1 MNRLPA
7 ISHIGSMIA
16 VGMLVACSTQP
27 SAMTLSSEDFASN
40 GMIPSVHT
48 CDGTSLRPSLTVHG
62 VPSGTKSLAVII
74 EDPDVPT
81 GTFVHWTAWN
91 IDPGVST
98 IDVTLPSG
106 SVEGFTSRGQPGYV
120 GLCPPTGTHHYVF
133 RVYAMNTMLTLP
145 ADSTPDALK
154 SRLSHGVLAQAEY
167 VGLYARTDTDTSAS
181 GATKTLPGSTVVE

>member
-1 MNRLPA
+1 MNRIPA

-16 VGMLVACSTQP
+16 VGLLVACSNQP
-27 SAMTLSSEDFASN
+27 SAMTVSSEDFANN

-48 CDGTSLRPSLTVHG
+48 CDGTSLRPSLSVHG

-74 EDPDVPT
+74 EDPDVPS

-91 IDPGVST
+91 IDPSVT
-98 IDVTLPSG
+98 TVDVTLPNG
-106 SVEGFTSRGQPGYV
+106 SVEGITGRGQPGYV

-133 RVYAMNTMLTLP
+133 RVYALNTMLTLP
-145 ADSTPDALK
+145 DDATPDALK
-154 SRLSHGVLAQAEY
+154 SRLTQGVLAQAEII
-167 VGLYARTDTDTSAS
+167 GLYARTDVDASAS